1 MESRATRLASRLVA
15 VAMAAALAACAAT
28 QDYLDPAPGVA
39 AKAKEMST
47 GPANAPVQ
55 NMTSFATSLRCMDL
69 LFVTYGM
76 RDVTVL
82 LEDIPDATKKV
93 SASTKDMIIS
103 AVSQMTRRSRA
114 VRLVAFS
121 AHDVTTTVITGI
133 HTKNRPLENTPRYII
148 RGSVSQYDESMVRRQ
163 GEAGITIGRFG
174 VGDAR
179 QATASLLGLDLNVI
193 YLEELE
199 LVPGVTSKNSVLI
212 MREGAGTDAEL
223 SLNKFGVNFNFT
235 LARSEGS
242 AQALRTLAE
251 LATIELFG
259 RLLKIPYW
267 SCLNVDANDPQVA
280 SEIVDWWETLAA
292 NPVLLVAYFQQ
303 QMKARGLYPGEATG
317 DVDDS
322 LLHAIKI
329 YQRAIGESES
339 TTLDFDFFRRY
350 LSVDHAATGKKALA
364 MFKEDP
370 GPPFQPPVAQ
380 ANAGGDNGAGGQV
393 ASVQVVG
400 LKGPT
405 YVYARGEPYQVD
417 VAVDQDA
424 NLYCYLLDENQKVNQ
439 FFPNPIQPNPA
450 VRGGTRMNFPG
461 NFPFRL
467 IANTRGVP
475 EAIACFAVPTQLE
488 PERLNGLS
496 NVRTTSELVAAFKR
510 AAGAQTAMGIYDV
523 KIR

>member
-1 MESRATRLASRLVA
+1 ATA
-15 VAMAAALAACAAT
+15 VALAACAAT

-39 AKAKEMST
+39 AKAKDMAT
-47 GPANAPVQ
+47 GPANAPSQ
-55 NMTSFATSLRCMDL
+55 NMTSFAPALRCMDL
-69 LFVTYGM
+69 LFVTYGV

-93 SASTKDMIIS
+93 SASGKDMIIS
-103 AVSQMTRRSRA
+103 AISQMTRRSRA

-174 VGDAR
+174 IGDAR
-179 QATASLLGLDLNVI
+179 QATASMLGLDLNVI
-193 YLEELE
+193 YTEELE

-251 LATIELFG
+251 LAAIELFG

-267 SCLNVDANDPQVA
+267 SCLNVTDEDPHVA

-292 NPVLLVAYFQQ
+292 NPQMLVAYFQQ
-303 QMKARGLYPGEATG
+303 QMKARGVYPGDPTG
-317 DVDDS
+317 EVDDS

-329 YQRAIGESES
+329 YQRAMGESES
-339 TTLDFDFFRRY
+339 TTLDFDFFKRY
-350 LSVDHAATGKKALA
+350 LKTDHAAVSKKAVALL
-364 MFKEDP
+364 KEDP
-370 GPPFQPPVAQ
+370 GPPFQP
-380 ANAGGDNGAGGQV
+380 QV
-393 ASVQVVG
+393 ADAKAGDSGATVANVQIVG
-400 LKGPT
+400 LKGPQ
-405 YVYARGEPYQVD
+405 YVYARGEPYQID
-417 VAVDQDA
+417 VAIDQDA

-467 IANTRGVP
+467 IANTRGAP
-475 EAIACFAVPTQLE
+475 EAIACFAVPAPLE
-488 PERLNGLS
+488 PERLNGFAS
-496 NVRTTSELVAAFKR
+496 VRSTDELVNAFKR
-510 AAGAQTAMGIYDV
+510 VGGPQTGLGVYDV